1 MSELSETEAV
11 APKLQDPRSED
22 SEELTE
28 VDTCSSTEL
37 DTELDTVQVDTTAT
51 ESDTQSDESK
61 PNAVRRWVD
70 AFLLTQKAVVRGF
83 KVF

>member
-28 VDTCSSTEL
+28 VDTYSSTEL
-37 DTELDTVQVDTTAT
+37 DTELDTVQVDTTET

-61 PNAVRRWVD
+61 PNAARR
-70 AFLLTQKAVVRGF
+70 
-83 KVF
+83 